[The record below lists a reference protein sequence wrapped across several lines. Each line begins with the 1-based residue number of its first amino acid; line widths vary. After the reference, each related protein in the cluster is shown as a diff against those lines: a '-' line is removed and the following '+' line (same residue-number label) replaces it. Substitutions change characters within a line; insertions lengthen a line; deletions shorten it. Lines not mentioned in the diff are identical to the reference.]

1 MIEVNNIS
9 FSYPGQKER
18 VFDGF
23 SLRVE
28 ESKIYGL
35 LGKNGTGKSTLLYL
49 IAGLLRPQAG
59 SVCCCNTAT
68 YGTGGKTEGMEKTM
82 GTEENHKISTTN
94 PS

>member
-35 LGKNGTGKSTLLYL
+35 LGKNGTGKSERYGQVDAALPHRGPAAAAGRFRLLL
-49 IAGLLRPQAG
+49 
-59 SVCCCNTAT
+59 
-68 YGTGGKTEGMEKTM
+68 
-82 GTEENHKISTTN
+82 
-94 PS
+94 

>member
-35 LGKNGTGKSTLLYL
+35 LGKNGTGKSQQHTQHTKHTSGRRRRWRICSWCRRSLSC
-49 IAGLLRPQAG
+49 LR
-59 SVCCCNTAT
+59 
-68 YGTGGKTEGMEKTM
+68 
-82 GTEENHKISTTN
+82 
-94 PS
+94 